1 MADRWVKA
9 VTIEEADTPNDNDHL
24 EWDNATSTWQSAALS
39 VDTANIVA
47 NAVTNAELAEMEAN
61 TVKANAT
68 AGSANPANLAV
79 GLFTV
84 VGRVAGNIV
93 AAELVTAQVA
103 DDAISYAKMQNVI
116 SNDVVLGRISG
127 AGGAVEELAGD
138 QATAILDTFSTSST
152 TQGVVA
158 GSNSVG
164 ATYYLNGNGT
174 WSIPPGGSA
183 ATLTKS
189 VTAEDPTASENI
201 SMFYTNVAITVTQI
215 TSVIQGTTSVT
226 FDIEH
231 GTSRATATGT
241 GVIGTDV
248 VCNSSTTGVV
258 TTTFTDDTI
267 PADSFVWLSTSAIS
281 GTPDEFHVTVEY
293 TED

>member
-93 AAELVTAQVA
+93 AAEL
-103 DDAISYAKMQNVI
+103 D
-116 SNDVVLGRISG
+116 R
-127 AGGAVEELAGD
+127 
-138 QATAILDTFSTSST
+138 
-152 TQGVVA
+152 
-158 GSNSVG
+158 
-164 ATYYLNGNGT
+164 
-174 WSIPPGGSA
+174 
-183 ATLTKS
+183 
-189 VTAEDPTASENI
+189 
-201 SMFYTNVAITVTQI
+201 
-215 TSVIQGTTSVT
+215 
-226 FDIEH
+226 
-231 GTSRATATGT
+231 
-241 GVIGTDV
+241 
-248 VCNSSTTGVV
+248 
-258 TTTFTDDTI
+258 
-267 PADSFVWLSTSAIS
+267 
-281 GTPDEFHVTVEY
+281 
-293 TED
+293 